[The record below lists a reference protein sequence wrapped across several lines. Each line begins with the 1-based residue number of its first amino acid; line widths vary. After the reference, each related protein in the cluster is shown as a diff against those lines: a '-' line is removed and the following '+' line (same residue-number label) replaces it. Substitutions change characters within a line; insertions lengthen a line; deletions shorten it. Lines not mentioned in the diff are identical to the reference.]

1 MAVYKMMTPE
11 GTGCGDIEAY
21 SGEEAAVEAERRG
34 YAVLDVHESGDHS
47 VLVVS

>member
-11 GTGCGDIEAY
+11 GTGCGNIEAY

-34 YAVLDVHESGDHS
+34 YAVLDLYEHGDE
-47 VLVVS
+47 LVVVVS